1 MYMRLL
7 KIQVKSD
14 KTDILRSF
22 YDAIVINEL
31 QKIEG
36 CLFASLL
43 QRNNKSNEWISLTL
57 WDSKDN
63 ADAYQ
68 KSGLYKRLLDQ
79 AKPFLE
85 ESSEWKVQLSE
96 NLELE
101 YLPDEEEPDLE
112 QFTVTV
118 HERTKQGL
126 FKQHSKMY
134 VRIVSHILQ
143 KNKITEFRDIYQDS
157 IIPALRDTEGC
168 CYAYLIESMRQDN
181 EVISVTIWDKK
192 ENAQNYE
199 KSGKFDELVNKLR
212 PTFSQFYQ
220 WKMALDVNTENKVRT
235 SDDLKIKDYQVV
247 TGKNLRR
254 TFPDHR

>member
-1 MYMRLL
+1 MRLL

-43 QRNNKSNEWISLTL
+43 QSNNESKEWISLTL
-57 WDSKDN
+57 WDSKNN

-68 KSGLYKRLLDQ
+68 KSGLYQRLLDQ

-101 YLPDEEEPDLE
+101 YLPDEEESDLE
-112 QFTVTV
+112 QFTVSV

-143 KNKITEFRDIYQDS
+143 KNKIGEFRDIYQDS
-157 IIPALRDTEGC
+157 IIPALRYTEGC

-181 EVISVTIWDKK
+181 EVISVTIWNTK
-192 ENAQNYE
+192 EDAQNYE

-220 WKMALDVNTENKVRT
+220 WKMALDDNTENKVRT

>member
-14 KTDILRSF
+14 KKDILHSF

-36 CLFASLL
+36 CLFAGLL
-43 QRNNKSNEWISLTL
+43 QRNDESNEWISLTL
-57 WDSKDN
+57 WDSREN

-68 KSGLYKRLLDQ
+68 KSGLYKKLLDQ

-101 YLPDEEEPDLE
+101 YLPEGEEPDLE

-118 HERTKQGL
+118 HERTKQGMI
-126 FKQHSKMY
+126 KQHSKMY

-143 KNKITEFRDIYQDS
+143 KNKIGEFRDIYQES
-157 IIPALRDTEGC
+157 IVPALRETEGC

-181 EVISVTIWDKK
+181 EVISVTIWDRI
-192 ENAQNYE
+192 EDAQNYE
-199 KSGKFDELVNKLR
+199 KSGKFDELINILR

-220 WKMALDVNTENKVRT
+220 WKMALDNSTEKKVRT
-235 SDDLKIKDYQVV
+235 SEDMRIKDYQVV

>member
-1 MYMRLL
+1 MY
-7 KIQVKSD
+7 
-14 KTDILRSF
+14 
-22 YDAIVINEL
+22 
-31 QKIEG
+31 G
-36 CLFASLL
+36 
-43 QRNNKSNEWISLTL
+43 
-57 WDSKDN
+57 
-63 ADAYQ
+63 
-68 KSGLYKRLLDQ
+68 
-79 AKPFLE
+79 
-85 ESSEWKVQLSE
+85 
-96 NLELE
+96 
-101 YLPDEEEPDLE
+101 
-112 QFTVTV
+112 
-118 HERTKQGL
+118 
-126 FKQHSKMY
+126 
-134 VRIVSHILQ
+134 SHILQ

-220 WKMALDVNTENKVRT
+220 WKMALDDNTENKVRT